1 MLDVS
6 ASGYGYPMLINA
18 MLETIETGVDLV
30 VIQERLGHESITTT
44 VGTYGHL
51 RIDADA
57 NAADALD

>member
-1 MLDVS
+1 
-6 ASGYGYPMLINA
+6 MLINA